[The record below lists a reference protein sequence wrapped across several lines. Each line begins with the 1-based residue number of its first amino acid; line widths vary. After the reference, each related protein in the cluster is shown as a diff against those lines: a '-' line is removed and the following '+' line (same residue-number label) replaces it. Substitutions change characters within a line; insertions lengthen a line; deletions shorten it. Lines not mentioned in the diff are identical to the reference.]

1 MVWMAPDPDPTV
13 LGREIEIE
21 VKFEVGSEVDVDV
34 LLPNVLGVVVLL
46 VPATTVDVLP
56 ETGVREVGVSSVVL
70 MLLVDPHEVEI
81 LAPRPPPTSERMGS
95 VPPPPPPP
103 SPPSPPRGGGC
114 C

>member
-1 MVWMAPDPDPTV
+1 MVWMAPDPDPTG

-21 VKFEVGSEVDVDV
+21 VKVEVGSEVDVDV
-34 LLPNVLGVVVLL
+34 LLPDVLGVVVLL
-46 VPATTVDVLP
+46 VPATVDVLP

-103 SPPSPPRGGGC
+103 PPSPPRGGGC